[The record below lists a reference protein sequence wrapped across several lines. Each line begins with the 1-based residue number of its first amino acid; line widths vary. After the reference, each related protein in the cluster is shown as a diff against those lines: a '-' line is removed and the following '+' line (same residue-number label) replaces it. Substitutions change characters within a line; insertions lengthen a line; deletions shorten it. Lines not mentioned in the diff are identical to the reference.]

1 MLTGLPSGGWPRRR
15 GGRFSWLPVCSP
27 FTPTALHLAPLHLV
41 LLPCSSSL
49 VPHRLPSPLPESVS
63 TFRFPAPSPP
73 PTALNLGSCRG
84 FLANP
89 CPFPCSTPSRAPS
102 PSSPGSLICLPL
114 FSLPDSWPRSPRLS
128 FSPLDV
134 PPPPCQASPHP
145 YPDYRRNSKHP
156 YLWRPIHP
164 HSAHSHR
171 LWAVASSQPLASLP
185 IFPLWDSSLWVILT
199 PPSPWPHPL
208 LDSLP

>member
-1 MLTGLPSGGWPRRR
+1 MASGVLPHHPYCPSLSSPSPGPSSLFLFAGSLQAPFTSPRVSLHLPVSCSQSSTHSPQPRLLQGLPSQPMSISLLHALQGTFPI
-15 GGRFSWLPVCSP
+15 FSWLS
-27 FTPTALHLAPLHLV
+27 HL
-41 LLPCSSSL
+41 
-49 VPHRLPSPLPESVS
+49 
-63 TFRFPAPSPP
+63 
-73 PTALNLGSCRG
+73 
-84 FLANP
+84 
-89 CPFPCSTPSRAPS
+89 
-102 PSSPGSLICLPL
+102 CLPL
-114 FSLPDSWPRSPRLS
+114 FSLPDSWPRSPWLS

-156 YLWRPIHP
+156 YLWQPIHP

-185 IFPLWDSSLWVILT
+185 IFPLWDSASLWVILT